1 VGPADA
7 AFRTGLAGLA
17 TADGRNDGAEEGRRA
32 STGWAAAGAPAA
44 AAPVTSITRLLF
56 PDRLPDLPDAVPVNG
71 EPMDLA
77 YVVGVLLG
85 NRDLERRLAAENGG
99 TDTRLAAAA

>member
-1 VGPADA
+1 VRSVSGRA
-7 AFRTGLAGLA
+7 RTGWRGSAA
-17 TADGRNDGAEEGRRA
+17 CRRVRPG
-32 STGWAAAGAPAA
+32 STCGWPA
-44 AAPVTSITRLLF
+44 LLF
-56 PDRLPDLPDAVPVNG
+56 PDRRTDLPDAMPVNG

-85 NRDLERRLAAENGG
+85 NRDLERRLADENGG